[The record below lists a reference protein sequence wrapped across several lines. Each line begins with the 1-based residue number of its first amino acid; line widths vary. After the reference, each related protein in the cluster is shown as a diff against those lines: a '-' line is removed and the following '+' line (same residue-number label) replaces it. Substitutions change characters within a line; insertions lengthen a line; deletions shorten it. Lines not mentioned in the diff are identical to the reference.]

1 MINPVRRGGAWHR
14 IRVLSAHLRVN
25 LCDQSAYVGEV
36 ALGGGILVVFLFVLG
51 SLWEATYRAQGTAT
65 LGGLTWPQMVWYVT
79 FTEAMVMSRVNV
91 ARRIDEDVRTGDLAY
106 ALLRPGGYLT
116 ARLGAYLAERI
127 VRFGFT
133 LALGSILALLIAGPI
148 PIDLT
153 AGVAALVVAAGAVL
167 LEFVLV
173 AGIGLGAFWMEDT
186 SGVYFVYTRVSMLLG
201 GLLIP
206 IELFPEAIRSIANA
220 LPFAP
225 MIHGPARLALS
236 PDATGLPDTLASLAT
251 AMMVIGALVALTYRV
266 ALTRVTVQGG

>member
-25 LCDQSAYVGEV
+25 LRDQGAYVGEV
-36 ALGGGILVVFLFVLG
+36 ALGGGILIVFLFILG

>member
-1 MINPVRRGGAWHR
+1 MTNPVRRGGAWHR
-14 IRVLSAHLRVN
+14 IRVFWAHLRVN
-25 LCDQSAYVGEV
+25 LRDQGAYVGEV
-36 ALGGGILVVFLFVLG
+36 TLGGGILVVFLFILG
-51 SLWEATYRAQGTAT
+51 SLWEATYRAQGTET

-116 ARLGAYLAERI
+116 ARFGAYLAERI

-133 LALGSILALLIAGPI
+133 LALGSIVALLIAGPI
-148 PIDLT
+148 TINPG
-153 AGVAALVVAAGAVL
+153 AGVAALVVAAGAFL

-206 IELFPEAIRSIANA
+206 IELFPEAIRSVADA

-236 PDATGLPDTLASLAT
+236 PDATGLVAAMSSLAT
-251 AMMVIGALVALTYRV
+251 AMVVIGALVVLTYRV
-266 ALTRVTVQGG
+266 ALTRVAVQGG

>member
-1 MINPVRRGGAWHR
+1 MTTDGRRGGAWHR
-14 IRVLSAHLRVN
+14 VRVFWAHLKVN
-25 LCDQSAYVGEV
+25 LRDQGAYLGEL
-36 ALGGGILVVFLFVLG
+36 AIGCGILVVFLCILG
-51 SLWEATYRAQGTAT
+51 SLWQATYRAQNTET
-65 LGGLTWPQMVWYVT
+65 LAGLTWPQMVWYVT

-106 ALLRPGGYLT
+106 GFLRPGGYLT
-116 ARLGAYLAERI
+116 ARLGAYVAERL

-133 LALGSILALLIAGPI
+133 LSVGALVAMLIAGPI
-148 PIDLT
+148 TVEPT
-153 AGVAALVVAAGAVL
+153 AGIAALVVAAGAFL
-167 LEFVLV
+167 LEFILV
-173 AGIGLGAFWMEDT
+173 AGIGLGAFWLEDT

-206 IELFPEAIRSIANA
+206 IELFPDTIRSVARA

-236 PDATGLPDTLASLAT
+236 PDASGLGATMATLTTAT
-251 AMMVIGALVALTYRV
+251 VVTGALVALTYRV